1 MFRDFLMLLRRYTA
15 SSVLNIVGMA
25 LAFASAYLILV
36 QVNFDM
42 SYNRKIPNAENIYR
56 LERTPTQGGNWIT
69 LWDRYEPDE
78 LCAGIPEIVAVTTI
92 SPYMLIQDYSYT
104 INRNNGVYNL
114 NIPTA
119 ASEREGLD
127 LFGLIPVAGSFDQ
140 FTGPNTAIVSASY
153 AKQHGLSVGDV
164 LHTKS
169 NAHFMDFDITAPI
182 TIVAIYQ
189 DIPTP
194 SDLSKCTLILGM
206 PPKEQTQHGQLY
218 YNAFL
223 QLQEGASPEAVTTK
237 MMALLRDKYTKSGM
251 SPEQMEYKLGITTS
265 RLNNLKDLYFHSN
278 NVEYAAKT
286 GNLTTTYTLLGI
298 AILIIVIASIN
309 FFNFFLALV
318 PSRIRAI
325 NTRKVFGGSNLR
337 LRIGVVAE
345 TLGLVILALLIGAAL
360 VLLFADSPLSD
371 YITTDI
377 FSTDNI
383 MLTIVLIGIVL
394 LLGVII
400 SLYPAYYITSFP
412 PALVTKGDFQASA
425 SGMLLRNILIGIQFV
440 ISTAL
445 IIVALFI
452 NLQHSYMM
460 NYDMGFNKEEILTV
474 QMKPFK
480 NYAAIDAFTAK
491 LKQNPM
497 VVDVTFAQGDIVTP
511 QRGSWTYT
519 HNDQTISHTCYPV
532 SWNFLKVMGIDIIEG
547 RDFTKDDEKRTGVFI
562 FNEEAKRQFGF
573 GLGLEEITFN
583 GGPLQSASVIGFC
596 EDFHFKPLQYKIT
609 PFAFCVSNAIQW
621 TQLSHAYIRVAAGTN
636 YRDAMDYI
644 HKTVLEF
651 DPSLNEETI
660 QVKMFDEELGV
671 YYEAEERLAK
681 LITIFTLLSVI
692 ISIMGVFG
700 LVLFETQYRRKEI
713 GIRRV
718 NGASVQSIL
727 EMFNLQFLR
736 ITLICAA
743 VAIPISYYF
752 VDRWLTGFTA
762 RMPMYWWVFALA
774 VVIICLIVI
783 ATVTARSWKAA
794 NENPIN
800 SIQH

>member
-1 MFRDFLMLLRRYTA
+1 MFRNFLMLLRRYTA
-15 SSVLNIVGMA
+15 SSVLNIIGMA

-56 LERTPTQGGNWIT
+56 LERTPSQGGSWTT
-69 LWDRYEPDE
+69 LWDRYEPDD

-92 SPYMLIQDYSYT
+92 SPYMLIRDYT
-104 INRNNGVYNL
+104 INRNNNVYNL

-127 LFGLIPVAGSFDQ
+127 IFGLIPVAGSFDQ

-164 LHTKS
+164 LHTQS
-169 NAHFMDFDITAPI
+169 NADFMDIDITAPI

-194 SDLSKCTLILGM
+194 SDLSKCNLILGM
-206 PPKEQTQHGQLY
+206 PPKEQTRHGQCN
-218 YNAFL
+218 YNAFI
-223 QLQEGASPEAVTTK
+223 QLQEGASPKAVTDKILTQ
-237 MMALLRDKYTKSGM
+237 LRDKYTKSGM
-251 SPEQMEYKLGITTS
+251 SPEEMEFQLGINTS

-278 NVEYAAKT
+278 NVEFAAKT
-286 GNLTTTYTLLGI
+286 GNLTTTYTLLSV
-298 AILIIVIASIN
+298 AILIIVIAGIN
-309 FFNFFLALV
+309 FFNFFLSLV
-318 PSRIRAI
+318 PSRIRAF
-325 NTRKVFGGSNLR
+325 NTRKVFGSSNLR

-345 TLGLVILALLIGAAL
+345 TLGLVILALLIGAVL

-377 FSTDNI
+377 FSADNL

-394 LLGVII
+394 LIGVII

-412 PALVTKGDFQASA
+412 PALVTKGNFQSSA

-445 IIVALFI
+445 IIVTLFI

-460 NYDMGFNKEEILTV
+460 NYDMGFNKDEILTV
-474 QMKPFK
+474 QMKSFQS
-480 NYAAIDAFTAK
+480 YAAIDAFTAK

-497 VVDVTFAQGDIVTP
+497 IVDVTFAQGDIVAP
-511 QRGSWTYT
+511 QRTSWTYT
-519 HNDQTISHTCYPV
+519 YNDQKISHTCYFV
-532 SWNFLKVMGIDIIEG
+532 SWNFLKVMGIDMAEG

-562 FNEEAKRQFGF
+562 FNEEAKRQFEF
-573 GLGLEEITFN
+573 NLEENTFN
-583 GGPLQSASVIGFC
+583 GGPLESASLIGFC
-596 EDFHFKPLQYKIT
+596 ADFHFKPLQYQIT
-609 PFAFCVSNAIQW
+609 PFAFCVSNSIQW
-621 TQLSHAYIRVAAGTN
+621 AQLSHAYIRVAAGTN
-636 YRDAMDYI
+636 YREAMDYI
-644 HKTVLEF
+644 HKTVHEF

-727 EMFNLQFLR
+727 KMFNLQFLR

-743 VAIPISYYF
+743 IAIPISYYF
-752 VDRWLTGFTA
+752 VNRWLTGFTA
-762 RMPMYWWVFALA
+762 RMPMSWWIFALA

-783 ATVTARSWKAA
+783 GTVTARSWKAA

>member
-15 SSVLNIVGMA
+15 SSILNIIGMA
-25 LAFASAYLILV
+25 LAFASAYIILV

-56 LERTPTQGGNWIT
+56 LEITQLAQGGNWSAS
-69 LWDRYEPDE
+69 WNRFEPSE
-78 LCAGIPEIVAVTTI
+78 LCAGIPEIIAVTTT
-92 SPYMLIQDYSYT
+92 SPLGIIQDKSLT
-104 INRNNGVYNL
+104 INRDSSVYDL
-114 NIPTA
+114 NFHILD
-119 ASEREGLD
+119 SEREGLNV
-127 LFGLIPVAGSFDQ
+127 FGLIPVAGSFEQ
-140 FTGPNTAIVSASY
+140 FRGPNTAIVSASY
-153 AKQHGLSVGDV
+153 AQQQGLSVGDV
-164 LHTKS
+164 LHPVGPNRS
-169 NAHFMDFDITAPI
+169 FPI
-182 TIVAIYQ
+182 TIIAIYQ
-189 DIPTP
+189 DIPSP
-194 SDLSKCTLILGM
+194 SDLSQYNMILGM
-206 PPKEQTQHGQLY
+206 PPKDPQNRGHWF
-218 YNAFL
+218 YNAFIR
-223 QLQEGASPEAVTTK
+223 LQEGASPKAVTAKIITQ
-237 MMALLRDKYTKSGM
+237 LRNRYTKSGM
-251 SPEQMEYKLGITTS
+251 SPEEIKLRLKES
-265 RLNNLKDLYFHSN
+265 APRLNNLKDLYFHSN
-278 NVEYAAKT
+278 DVSYAAKT
-286 GNLTTTYTLLGI
+286 GNLTTTYTLLGV

-318 PSRIRAI
+318 PSKIRAI
-325 NTRKVFGGSNLR
+325 NTRKVFGGSNQR

-345 TLGLVILALLIGAAL
+345 TLGLVILALLIGAVL

-377 FSTDNI
+377 VSTDNLI
-383 MLTIVLIGIVL
+383 LTIALIGIAL
-394 LLGVII
+394 ILGVII

-425 SGMLLRNILIGIQFV
+425 SGVLLRNILIGIQFV
-440 ISTAL
+440 ISTVL

-460 NYDMGFNKEEILTV
+460 NYNMGFNKDEILSV

-480 NYAAIDAFTAK
+480 SYAEIDAFTAK
-491 LKQNPM
+491 LKQNPII
-497 VVDVTFAQGDIVTP
+497 VDVTFTEGDIVTP
-511 QRGSWTYT
+511 DKSSWSKTYS
-519 HNDQTISHTCYPV
+519 DQKISYNIYRV
-532 SWNFLKVMGIDIIEG
+532 SWNFLKFMGIDIVEG

-573 GLGLEEITFN
+573 ELEEIMFH
-583 GGPLQSASVIGFC
+583 GPIDSTSLIGFC

-609 PFAFCVSNAIQW
+609 PFAFYLIRSFKMAPP
-621 TQLSHAYIRVAAGTN
+621 SHAYIRVAAGTD
-636 YRDAMDYI
+636 YREAMDYI
-644 HKTVLEF
+644 HKTIRAF
-651 DPSLNEETI
+651 DPSFEEEKI
-660 QVKMFDEELGV
+660 HVKMFDEELGA

-681 LITIFTLLSVI
+681 LITIFTLLSVV

-718 NGASVQSIL
+718 HGASVQSIL
-727 EMFNLQFLR
+727 KMFNLQFLR

-762 RMPMYWWVFALA
+762 RMPMSWWVFALA

-783 ATVTARSWKAA
+783 GTVTARSWKAA

>member
-1 MFRDFLMLLRRYTA
+1 MIRDCLMLLRRYTA
-15 SSVLNIVGMA
+15 SSVLNIIGMA

-56 LERTPTQGGNWIT
+56 LERTPSQGGSWTT
-69 LWDRYEPDE
+69 LWDRYEPDD

-92 SPYMLIQDYSYT
+92 SPYMLIRDYT
-104 INRNNGVYNL
+104 INRNNNVYNL

-127 LFGLIPVAGSFDQ
+127 IFGLIPVAGSFDQ

-164 LHTKS
+164 LHTQS
-169 NAHFMDFDITAPI
+169 NADFMDIDITAPI

-194 SDLSKCTLILGM
+194 SDLSKCNLILGM
-206 PPKEQTQHGQLY
+206 PPKEQTRHGQCN
-218 YNAFL
+218 YNAFI
-223 QLQEGASPEAVTTK
+223 QLQEGASPKAVTDKILTQ
-237 MMALLRDKYTKSGM
+237 LRDKYTKSGM
-251 SPEQMEYKLGITTS
+251 SPEEMEFQLGINTS

-278 NVEYAAKT
+278 NVEFAAKT
-286 GNLTTTYTLLGI
+286 GNLTTTYTLLSV
-298 AILIIVIASIN
+298 AILIIVIAGIN

-318 PSRIRAI
+318 PSRIRAF
-325 NTRKVFGGSNLR
+325 NTRKVFGSSNLR

-345 TLGLVILALLIGAAL
+345 TLGLVILALLIGAVL

-377 FSTDNI
+377 FSADNL

-394 LLGVII
+394 LIGVII

-412 PALVTKGDFQASA
+412 PALVTKGNFQSSA

-445 IIVALFI
+445 IIVTLFI
-452 NLQHSYMM
+452 NLQHRYMM
-460 NYDMGFNKEEILTV
+460 NYDMGFNKDEILTV

-480 NYAAIDAFTAK
+480 SYAAIDAFTAK

-497 VVDVTFAQGDIVTP
+497 IVDVTFAQGDIVAP
-511 QRGSWTYT
+511 QRTSWTYT
-519 HNDQTISHTCYPV
+519 YNDQKISHTCYFV
-532 SWNFLKVMGIDIIEG
+532 SWNFLKVMGIDMAEG

-562 FNEEAKRQFGF
+562 FNEEAKRQFEF
-573 GLGLEEITFN
+573 NLEENTFN
-583 GGPLQSASVIGFC
+583 GGPLESASLIGFC
-596 EDFHFKPLQYKIT
+596 ADFHFKPLQYQIT
-609 PFAFCVSNAIQW
+609 PFAFCVSNSIQW
-621 TQLSHAYIRVAAGTN
+621 AQLSHAYIRVAAGTN
-636 YRDAMDYI
+636 YREAMDYI
-644 HKTVLEF
+644 HKTVHEF

-681 LITIFTLLSVI
+681 LITIFTLLSVV

-727 EMFNLQFLR
+727 KMFNLQFLR

-743 VAIPISYYF
+743 IAIPISYYF
-752 VDRWLTGFTA
+752 VNRWLTGFTA
-762 RMPMYWWVFALA
+762 RMPMSWWIFALA
-774 VVIICLIVI
+774 VVIICLIVVG
-783 ATVTARSWKAA
+783 TVTARSWKAA

>member
-15 SSVLNIVGMA
+15 SSILNIIGMA

-56 LERTPTQGGNWIT
+56 LEITQLALGGNWSAS
-69 LWDRYEPDE
+69 WNRFEPSE
-78 LCAGIPEIVAVTTI
+78 LCAGIPEIIAVTTTSSLGI
-92 SPYMLIQDYSYT
+92 IQDKSLT
-104 INRNNGVYNL
+104 INRDSSVYDL
-114 NIPTA
+114 NFHILD
-119 ASEREGLD
+119 SEREGLNV
-127 LFGLIPVAGSFDQ
+127 FGLIPVAGSFEQ
-140 FTGPNTAIVSASY
+140 FRGPNTAIVSASY
-153 AKQHGLSVGDV
+153 AQQQGLSVGDV
-164 LHTKS
+164 LHPVGPNRS
-169 NAHFMDFDITAPI
+169 FPI
-182 TIVAIYQ
+182 TIIAIYQ
-189 DIPTP
+189 DIPSP
-194 SDLSKCTLILGM
+194 SDLSQYNMILGM
-206 PPKEQTQHGQLY
+206 PPKDPQNRGHWF
-218 YNAFL
+218 YNAFIR
-223 QLQEGASPEAVTTK
+223 LQEGASPKAVTAKIITQ
-237 MMALLRDKYTKSGM
+237 LRNRYTKSGM
-251 SPEQMEYKLGITTS
+251 SPEEIKLRLKAS
-265 RLNNLKDLYFHSN
+265 APRLNNLKDIYFHSN
-278 NVEYAAKT
+278 DVSYAAKT
-286 GNLTTTYTLLGI
+286 GNLTTTYTLLGV
-298 AILIIVIASIN
+298 AILIIVIAGIN

-318 PSRIRAI
+318 PSRIRAF
-325 NTRKVFGGSNLR
+325 NTRKVFGGSNQR

-345 TLGLVILALLIGAAL
+345 TLGLVSLALLIGAVL
-360 VLLFADSPLSD
+360 VLSFADSPLSD

-377 FSTDNI
+377 VSADNLI
-383 MLTIVLIGIVL
+383 LTIALIGIAL
-394 LLGVII
+394 ILGVII

-425 SGMLLRNILIGIQFV
+425 SGVLLRNILIGIQFV
-440 ISTAL
+440 ISTVL

-452 NLQHSYMM
+452 NLQHSHMM
-460 NYDMGFNKEEILTV
+460 NYNMGFNKDEILSV

-480 NYAAIDAFTAK
+480 SYAEIDAFTAK
-491 LKQNPM
+491 LKQNPII
-497 VVDVTFAQGDIVTP
+497 VDVTFAEGDIVTP
-511 QRGSWTYT
+511 DKSSWSKTYS
-519 HNDQTISHTCYPV
+519 DQKISYNIYRV
-532 SWNFLKVMGIDIIEG
+532 SWNFLKFMGINIVEG

-573 GLGLEEITFN
+573 ELEEIMFH
-583 GGPLQSASVIGFC
+583 GPIDSTSLIGFC

-609 PFAFCVSNAIQW
+609 PFAFYLIRSFQMAPP
-621 TQLSHAYIRVAAGTN
+621 SHVYIRVAAGTD

-718 NGASVQSIL
+718 HGASVQSIL
-727 EMFNLQFLR
+727 KMFNLQFLR
-736 ITLICAA
+736 ITLVCAT

-752 VDRWLTGFTA
+752 VNRWLTGFTA
-762 RMPMYWWVFALA
+762 RMPMSWWVFALA
-774 VVIICLIVI
+774 VVIICLIVVG
-783 ATVTARSWKAA
+783 TVTARSWKTA

>member
-15 SSVLNIVGMA
+15 SSILNIIGMA
-25 LAFASAYLILV
+25 LAFASAYIILV

-56 LERTPTQGGNWIT
+56 LERTVAQGGKWGATWN
-69 LWDRYEPDE
+69 RYDPSE
-78 LCAGIPEIVAVTTI
+78 LCAGIPEIEAVTTI
-92 SPYMLIQDYSYT
+92 SPYQSINDNSYT
-104 INRNNGVYNL
+104 INRNNSVYNL
-114 NIPTA
+114 TIRTA
-119 ASEREGLD
+119 TSERQGLD
-127 LFGLIPVAGSFDQ
+127 VFGLIPVAGSFEQ
-140 FTGPNTAIVSASY
+140 FRGPNTAIVSASY
-153 AKQHGLSVGDV
+153 AKQQGLSVGDV
-164 LHTKS
+164 LHYIS
-169 NAHFMDFDITAPI
+169 RANYWGFNLSAPI

-189 DIPTP
+189 NIPSP
-194 SDLSKCTLILGM
+194 SDLSQCNMFIGM
-206 PPKEQTQHGQLY
+206 PPKEQASRDNWLY
-218 YNAFL
+218 DAFVRL
-223 QLQEGASPEAVTTK
+223 QDGASPEAVTAK
-237 MMALLRDKYTKSGM
+237 IIAQLRNRYTKSGM
-251 SPEQMEYKLGITTS
+251 SPEEIELSLKELTP
-265 RLNNLKDLYFHSN
+265 RLHNLKDLYFHSS
-278 NVEYAAKT
+278 NVLSSAKQ
-286 GNLTTTYTLLGI
+286 GNLATTYTLLGV
-298 AILIIVIASIN
+298 AILIIVIAGIN

-325 NTRKVFGGSNLR
+325 NTRKVFGGSNQR

-345 TLGLVILALLIGAAL
+345 TLGLVILALLIGAVL
-360 VLLFADSPLSD
+360 VLFFADSPLSG

-377 FSTDNI
+377 VSADNLI
-383 MLTIVLIGIVL
+383 LTITLIGIAL
-394 LLGVII
+394 ILGVII

-425 SGMLLRNILIGIQFV
+425 SGVLLRNILIGIQFV
-440 ISTAL
+440 ISTVL
-445 IIVALFI
+445 IIVAMFI
-452 NLQHSYMM
+452 NLQNSYMM
-460 NYDMGFNKEEILTV
+460 NYDMGFNKDEILSV
-474 QMKPFK
+474 QISPITSL
-480 NYAAIDAFTAK
+480 AQIDAYTAK
-491 LKQNPM
+491 FKQNPM
-497 VVDVTFAQGDIVTP
+497 VVDVTFSDGDIVTP
-511 QRGSWTYT
+511 QKSTWSYPYK
-519 HNDQTISHTCYPV
+519 DQRISHTMYRV
-532 SWNFLKVMGIDIIEG
+532 SGNFLRVMGIDIVEG
-547 RDFTKDDEKRTGVFI
+547 RDFTKDDEKRTCVFI
-562 FNEEAKRQFGF
+562 FNEEAKRQFG
-573 GLGLEEITFN
+573 LKLEEIMHNSPVT
-583 GGPLQSASVIGFC
+583 GAALIGFC
-596 EDFHFKPLQYKIT
+596 KDFHFKPLQYKIE
-609 PFAFCVSNAIQW
+609 PFAFCVCGSTHFNSL
-621 TQLSHAYIRVAAGTN
+621 THAYIRVAAGTN
-636 YRDAMDYI
+636 YREAMDYI

-783 ATVTARSWKAA
+783 GTVTARSWKAA

>member
-1 MFRDFLMLLRRYTA
+1 MFRNFLMLLRRYTA
-15 SSVLNIVGMA
+15 SSVLNIIGMA

-56 LERTPTQGGNWIT
+56 LERTPSQGGSWTT
-69 LWDRYEPDE
+69 LWDRYEPDD

-92 SPYMLIQDYSYT
+92 SPYMLIRNYT
-104 INRNNGVYNL
+104 INRNNNVYNL

-127 LFGLIPVAGSFDQ
+127 IFGLIPVAGSFDQ

-164 LHTKS
+164 LHTQS
-169 NAHFMDFDITAPI
+169 NADFMDIDITAPI

-194 SDLSKCTLILGM
+194 SDLSKCNLILGM
-206 PPKEQTQHGQLY
+206 PPKEQTRHGQCN
-218 YNAFL
+218 YNAFI
-223 QLQEGASPEAVTTK
+223 QLQEGASPKAVTDKILTQ
-237 MMALLRDKYTKSGM
+237 LRDKYTKSGM
-251 SPEQMEYKLGITTS
+251 SPEEMEFQLGINTS

-278 NVEYAAKT
+278 NVEFAAKT
-286 GNLTTTYTLLGI
+286 GNLTTTYTLLSV
-298 AILIIVIASIN
+298 AILIIVIAGIN

-318 PSRIRAI
+318 PSRIRAF
-325 NTRKVFGGSNLR
+325 NTRKVFGSSNLR

-345 TLGLVILALLIGAAL
+345 TLGLVILALLIGAVL

-377 FSTDNI
+377 FSADNL

-394 LLGVII
+394 LIGVII

-412 PALVTKGDFQASA
+412 PALVTKGNFQSSA

-445 IIVALFI
+445 IIVTLFI

-460 NYDMGFNKEEILTV
+460 NYDMGFNKDEILTV

-480 NYAAIDAFTAK
+480 SYAAIDAVTAK

-497 VVDVTFAQGDIVTP
+497 IVDVTFAQGDIVAP
-511 QRGSWTYT
+511 QRTSWTYT
-519 HNDQTISHTCYPV
+519 YNDQKISHTCYFV
-532 SWNFLKVMGIDIIEG
+532 SWNFLKVMGIDMAEG

-562 FNEEAKRQFGF
+562 FNEEAKRQFEF
-573 GLGLEEITFN
+573 NLEENTFN
-583 GGPLQSASVIGFC
+583 GGPLESASLIGFC
-596 EDFHFKPLQYKIT
+596 ADFHFKPLQYQIT
-609 PFAFCVSNAIQW
+609 PFAFCVSNSIQW
-621 TQLSHAYIRVAAGTN
+621 AQLSHAYIRVAAGTN
-636 YRDAMDYI
+636 YREAMDYI
-644 HKTVLEF
+644 HKTVHEF

-681 LITIFTLLSVI
+681 LITIFTLLSVV

-727 EMFNLQFLR
+727 KMFNLQFLR

-743 VAIPISYYF
+743 IAIPISYYF
-752 VDRWLTGFTA
+752 VNRWLTGFTA
-762 RMPMYWWVFALA
+762 RMPMSWWIFALA

-783 ATVTARSWKAA
+783 GTVTARSWKAA

>member
-56 LERTPTQGGNWIT
+56 LERTPTQGGSWIT
-69 LWDRYEPDE
+69 LWDRYEPDD

-92 SPYMLIQDYSYT
+92 SPYMLIRNYPFT
-104 INRNNGVYNL
+104 INRNNNVYNL

-153 AKQHGLSVGDV
+153 AKQHGLSVGNV

-169 NAHFMDFDITAPI
+169 NANFMDIDITAPI

-194 SDLSKCTLILGM
+194 SDLSKCNLILGM
-206 PPKEQTQHGQLY
+206 PPKEQTQHGQRN
-218 YNAFL
+218 YNAFI
-223 QLQEGASPEAVTTK
+223 QLQEGASPEAVTDK

-251 SPEQMEYKLGITTS
+251 SPEEMEFQLGINTS
-265 RLNNLKDLYFHSN
+265 RLSNLKDLYFHSN
-278 NVEYAAKT
+278 NVEFAAKT
-286 GNLTTTYTLLGI
+286 GNLTTTYTLLGV
-298 AILIIVIASIN
+298 AILIIVIAGIN

-318 PSRIRAI
+318 PSRIRAF

-337 LRIGVVAE
+337 LRMGFFAE
-345 TLGLVILALLIGAAL
+345 TIGLVILALLIGAVL
-360 VLLFADSPLSD
+360 VMLFANTSLASYLTTAVFSPNNLG
-371 YITTDI
+371 IA
-377 FSTDNI
+377 
-383 MLTIVLIGIVL
+383 LLLIISALILGIV
-394 LLGVII
+394 I
-400 SLYPAYYITSFP
+400 SIYPAHYITSFP
-412 PALVTKGDFQASA
+412 PALATKGNFQSTR
-425 SGMLLRNILIGIQFV
+425 SGILLRYILIGIQFV
-440 ISTAL
+440 ISTVL

-460 NYDMGFNKEEILTV
+460 NYDMGFDQDEILAV
-474 QMKPFK
+474 QMKPLES
-480 NYAAIDAFTAK
+480 YAATDAFAAK
-491 LKQNPM
+491 LKQSPM
-497 VVDVTFAQGDIVTP
+497 ILDVAFAASDIVSNERI
-511 QRGSWTYT
+511 QWGRVHKDNVIYF
-519 HNDQTISHTCYPV
+519 DCYAV
-532 SWNFLKVMGIDIIEG
+532 SWNFLKFMGIDIVEG

-562 FNEEAKRQFGF
+562 FNEEAKRQYE
-573 GLGLEEITFN
+573 LEFDEPFSGHQGTNPI
-583 GGPLQSASVIGFC
+583 VGFC
-596 EDFHFKPLQYKIT
+596 KDFHFQPLQYGIG
-609 PFAFCVSNAIQW
+609 PFAFYLYGTNPW
-621 TQLSHAYIRVAAGTN
+621 EYPSHAYIRVAAGTD
-636 YRDAMDYI
+636 YREAMDYI
-644 HKTVLEF
+644 HKTIRAF
-651 DPSLNEETI
+651 DPSFEEEKI
-660 QVKMFDEELGV
+660 HVKMFDEELGA

-718 NGASVQSIL
+718 HGASVQSIL

-752 VDRWLTGFTA
+752 VNRWLTGFTA
-762 RMPMYWWVFALA
+762 RMPMHWWVFALA
-774 VVIICLIVI
+774 VVIICLIVVG
-783 ATVTARSWKAA
+783 TVTARSWKAA

>member
-15 SSVLNIVGMA
+15 SSILNIIGMA

-56 LERTPTQGGNWIT
+56 LERTPTQGGSWIT
-69 LWDRYEPDE
+69 LWDRYEPDD

-92 SPYMLIQDYSYT
+92 SPYMLIRNYPFT
-104 INRNNGVYNL
+104 INRNNNVYNL

-153 AKQHGLSVGDV
+153 AKQHGLSVGNV

-169 NAHFMDFDITAPI
+169 NANFMDIDITAPI

-194 SDLSKCTLILGM
+194 SDLSKCNLILGM
-206 PPKEQTQHGQLY
+206 PPKEQTRHGQWNF
-218 YNAFL
+218 NAFI
-223 QLQEGASPEAVTTK
+223 QLQEGASPEAVTDK

-251 SPEQMEYKLGITTS
+251 SPEEMEFQLGITTS

-278 NVEYAAKT
+278 NVEFAAKT
-286 GNLTTTYTLLGI
+286 GNLTTTYTLLGV
-298 AILIIVIASIN
+298 AILIIVIAGIN

-318 PSRIRAI
+318 PSRIRAF

-345 TLGLVILALLIGAAL
+345 TLGLIILALLIGAVL

-377 FSTDNI
+377 FSADNL
-383 MLTIVLIGIVL
+383 MLTIALIGIVL
-394 LLGVII
+394 LIGVII

-412 PALVTKGDFQASA
+412 PALVTKGNFQSSA
-425 SGMLLRNILIGIQFV
+425 SGMLLRNILVGIQFV
-440 ISTAL
+440 TSTAL

-452 NLQHSYMM
+452 NLHHSYMM
-460 NYDMGFNKEEILTV
+460 NYDMGFNKDEILTV

-480 NYAAIDAFTAK
+480 SYAAIDAFTTK

-497 VVDVTFAQGDIVTP
+497 IVDVTFAQGDIVAP
-511 QRGSWTYT
+511 QRTSWTYT
-519 HNDQTISHTCYPV
+519 YNDQKISHTCYPV
-532 SWNFLKVMGIDIIEG
+532 SWNFLKVMGIDMAEG
-547 RDFTKDDEKRTGVFI
+547 RDFTKDDENRSAVFI
-562 FNEEAKRQFGF
+562 FNEEAKRQFEF
-573 GLGLEEITFN
+573 NLEESTFN
-583 GGPLQSASVIGFC
+583 GGPFESASLIGFC
-596 EDFHFKPLQYKIT
+596 EDFHFKPLQYQIT
-609 PFAFCVSNAIQW
+609 PFAFCVSNFIQW
-621 TQLSHAYIRVAAGTN
+621 AQLSHAYIRVAAGTN

-727 EMFNLQFLR
+727 KMFNLQFLR

-743 VAIPISYYF
+743 IAIPISFYF
-752 VDRWLTGFTA
+752 VNRWLTGFTA
-762 RMPMYWWVFALA
+762 RMPMSWWVFALA
-774 VVIICLIVI
+774 VVIICLIVVG
-783 ATVTARSWKAA
+783 TVTARSWKAA

>member
-15 SSVLNIVGMA
+15 SSILNIIGMA

-56 LERTPTQGGNWIT
+56 LERTVAQGGKWGATWN
-69 LWDRYEPDE
+69 RYDPSE
-78 LCAGIPEIVAVTTI
+78 LCAGIPEIEAVTTI
-92 SPYMLIQDYSYT
+92 SPYQSINDNSYT
-104 INRNNGVYNL
+104 INRNNSVYNL
-114 NIPTA
+114 TIRTA
-119 ASEREGLD
+119 TSERQGLD
-127 LFGLIPVAGSFDQ
+127 VFGLIPVAGSFEQ
-140 FTGPNTAIVSASY
+140 FRGPNTAIVSASY
-153 AKQHGLSVGDV
+153 AKQQGLSVGDV
-164 LHTKS
+164 LHYIS
-169 NAHFMDFDITAPI
+169 RANYWGFNLSAPI

-189 DIPTP
+189 DIPSP
-194 SDLSKCTLILGM
+194 SDLSQCNMFIGM

-251 SPEQMEYKLGITTS
+251 SPEEMEFQLGINTS

-298 AILIIVIASIN
+298 AILIIVIAGIN

-318 PSRIRAI
+318 PSRIRAF

-345 TLGLVILALLIGAAL
+345 TLGLVILALLIGAVL

-371 YITTDI
+371 YITADI
-377 FSTDNI
+377 FSADNL

-394 LLGVII
+394 LIGVII

-412 PALVTKGDFQASA
+412 PALVTKGNFQSSA
-425 SGMLLRNILIGIQFV
+425 SGMFLRNILIGIQFV
-440 ISTAL
+440 ISTVL
-445 IIVALFI
+445 IIVAMFI
-452 NLQHSYMM
+452 NLQHRYMM
-460 NYDMGFNKEEILTV
+460 NYDMGFNKDEILSV
-474 QMKPFK
+474 QISPITSL
-480 NYAAIDAFTAK
+480 AQIDAYTAK
-491 LKQNPM
+491 FKQNPM
-497 VVDVTFAQGDIVTP
+497 VVDVTFSDRDIVTP
-511 QRGSWTYT
+511 QKSTWSYPYK
-519 HNDQTISHTCYPV
+519 DQRISHTMYRV
-532 SWNFLKVMGIDIIEG
+532 SGNFLRVMGIDIVEG
-547 RDFTKDDEKRTGVFI
+547 RDFTKDDEKRTCVFI
-562 FNEEAKRQFGF
+562 FNEEAKRQFG
-573 GLGLEEITFN
+573 LKLEEIMHNSPVT
-583 GGPLQSASVIGFC
+583 GAALIGFC
-596 EDFHFKPLQYKIT
+596 KDFHFKPLQYKIE
-609 PFAFCVSNAIQW
+609 PFAFCVCGSTHFNSL
-621 TQLSHAYIRVAAGTN
+621 THAYIRVAAGTN
-636 YRDAMDYI
+636 YREAMDYI
-644 HKTVLEF
+644 HTTVHEL
-651 DPSLNEETI
+651 DPSLNEDMI
-660 QVKMFDEELGV
+660 QVKMFDEELGA
-671 YYEAEERLAK
+671 YYESEERLAK
-681 LITIFTLLSVI
+681 LITLFTLLSVV

-727 EMFNLQFLR
+727 KMFNLQFLR

-774 VVIICLIVI
+774 VVIICLIVVG
-783 ATVTARSWKAA
+783 TVTARSWKAA

>member
-1 MFRDFLMLLRRYTA
+1 MIRDCLMLLRRYTA
-15 SSVLNIVGMA
+15 SSVLNIIGMA

-56 LERTPTQGGNWIT
+56 LERTPSQGGSWTT
-69 LWDRYEPDE
+69 LWDRYEPDD

-92 SPYMLIQDYSYT
+92 SPYMLIRDYT
-104 INRNNGVYNL
+104 INRNNNVYNL

-127 LFGLIPVAGSFDQ
+127 IFGLVPVAGSFDQ

-164 LHTKS
+164 LHTQS
-169 NAHFMDFDITAPI
+169 NAHFMDIDITAPI

-194 SDLSKCTLILGM
+194 SDLSKCNLILGM
-206 PPKEQTQHGQLY
+206 PPKEQTRHGQWNF
-218 YNAFL
+218 NAFI
-223 QLQEGASPEAVTTK
+223 QLQEGASPEAVTDKILTQ
-237 MMALLRDKYTKSGM
+237 LRDKYTKSGM
-251 SPEQMEYKLGITTS
+251 SPEEMEFKLGINTS

-278 NVEYAAKT
+278 NVEFAAKT
-286 GNLTTTYTLLGI
+286 GNLTTTYTLLSV
-298 AILIIVIASIN
+298 AILIIVIAGIN

-318 PSRIRAI
+318 PSRIRAV
-325 NTRKVFGGSNLR
+325 NTRKVFGSSNLR

-345 TLGLVILALLIGAAL
+345 TLGLVILALLIGAVL

-377 FSTDNI
+377 FSADNL

-394 LLGVII
+394 LIGVII

-412 PALVTKGDFQASA
+412 PALVTKGNFQSSA

-445 IIVALFI
+445 IIVTLFI

-460 NYDMGFNKEEILTV
+460 NYDMGFNKDEILTV

-480 NYAAIDAFTAK
+480 SYAAIDAVTAK

-497 VVDVTFAQGDIVTP
+497 IVDVTFAQGDIVAP
-511 QRGSWTYT
+511 QRTSWTYT
-519 HNDQTISHTCYPV
+519 YNDQKISHTCYFV
-532 SWNFLKVMGIDIIEG
+532 SWNFLKVMGIDMAEG

-562 FNEEAKRQFGF
+562 FNEEAKRQFEF
-573 GLGLEEITFN
+573 NLEEITFN
-583 GGPLQSASVIGFC
+583 GGPLESASLIGFC
-596 EDFHFKPLQYKIT
+596 ADFHFKPLQYQIT
-609 PFAFCVSNAIQW
+609 PFAFCVSNSIQW
-621 TQLSHAYIRVAAGTN
+621 AQLSHAYIRVAAGTN
-636 YRDAMDYI
+636 YREAMDYI
-644 HKTVLEF
+644 HKTVHEF

-727 EMFNLQFLR
+727 KMFNLQFLR

-752 VDRWLTGFTA
+752 VNRWLTGFTA
-762 RMPMYWWVFALA
+762 RMPMSWWIFALA

-783 ATVTARSWKAA
+783 GTVTARSWKAA

>member
-1 MFRDFLMLLRRYTA
+1 MFRNFLMLLRRYTA
-15 SSVLNIVGMA
+15 SSVLNIIGMA

-56 LERTPTQGGNWIT
+56 LERTPSQGGSWTT
-69 LWDRYEPDE
+69 LWDRYEPDD

-92 SPYMLIQDYSYT
+92 SPYMLIRDYT
-104 INRNNGVYNL
+104 INRNNNVYNL

-127 LFGLIPVAGSFDQ
+127 IFGLIPVAGSFDQ

-164 LHTKS
+164 LHTQS
-169 NAHFMDFDITAPI
+169 NADFMDIDITAPI

-194 SDLSKCTLILGM
+194 SDLSKCNLILGM
-206 PPKEQTQHGQLY
+206 PPKEQTRHGQCN
-218 YNAFL
+218 YNAFI
-223 QLQEGASPEAVTTK
+223 QLQEGASPKAVTDKILTQ
-237 MMALLRDKYTKSGM
+237 LRDKYTKSGM
-251 SPEQMEYKLGITTS
+251 SPEEMEFQLGINTS

-278 NVEYAAKT
+278 NVEFAAKT
-286 GNLTTTYTLLGI
+286 GNLTTTYTLLSV
-298 AILIIVIASIN
+298 AILIIVIAGIN

-318 PSRIRAI
+318 PSRIRAF
-325 NTRKVFGGSNLR
+325 NTRKVFGSSNLR

-345 TLGLVILALLIGAAL
+345 TLGLVILALLIGAVL

-377 FSTDNI
+377 FSADNL

-394 LLGVII
+394 LIGVII

-412 PALVTKGDFQASA
+412 PALVTKGNFQSSA

-445 IIVALFI
+445 IIVTLFI

-460 NYDMGFNKEEILTV
+460 NYDMGFNKDEILTV

-480 NYAAIDAFTAK
+480 SYAAIDAFTAK

-497 VVDVTFAQGDIVTP
+497 IVDVTFAQGDIVAP
-511 QRGSWTYT
+511 QRTSWTYT
-519 HNDQTISHTCYPV
+519 YNDQKISHTCYFV
-532 SWNFLKVMGIDIIEG
+532 SWNFLKVMGIDMAEG

-562 FNEEAKRQFGF
+562 FNEEAKRQFEF
-573 GLGLEEITFN
+573 NLEENTFN
-583 GGPLQSASVIGFC
+583 GGPLESASLIGFC
-596 EDFHFKPLQYKIT
+596 ADFHFKPLQYQIT
-609 PFAFCVSNAIQW
+609 PFAFCVSNSIQW
-621 TQLSHAYIRVAAGTN
+621 AQLSHAYIRVAAGTN
-636 YRDAMDYI
+636 YREAMDYI
-644 HKTVLEF
+644 HKTVHEF

-660 QVKMFDEELGV
+660 QVKMFDEELEV

-681 LITIFTLLSVI
+681 LITIFTLLSVV

-727 EMFNLQFLR
+727 KMFNLQFLR

-752 VDRWLTGFTA
+752 VNRWLTGFTA
-762 RMPMYWWVFALA
+762 RMPMFWWIFALA

-783 ATVTARSWKAA
+783 GTVTARSWKAA

>member
-1 MFRDFLMLLRRYTA
+1 MLRDFLMLLRRYTA

-56 LERTPTQGGNWIT
+56 LERTPSQGGSWTT
-69 LWDRYEPDE
+69 LWDRYEPDD

-92 SPYMLIQDYSYT
+92 SPYMLIRNYSFT
-104 INRNNGVYNL
+104 INRNNNVYNL

-127 LFGLIPVAGSFDQ
+127 IFGLIPVAGSFDQ

-164 LHTKS
+164 LHTQS
-169 NAHFMDFDITAPI
+169 NAHFMDIDITAPI

-194 SDLSKCTLILGM
+194 SDLSKCNLILGM
-206 PPKEQTQHGQLY
+206 PPKEQTRHGQWNF
-218 YNAFL
+218 NAFI
-223 QLQEGASPEAVTTK
+223 QLQEGASPEAVTDKILTQ
-237 MMALLRDKYTKSGM
+237 LRDKYTKSGM
-251 SPEQMEYKLGITTS
+251 SPEEMEFKLGINTS

-278 NVEYAAKT
+278 NVEFAAKT
-286 GNLTTTYTLLGI
+286 GNLTTTYTLLSV
-298 AILIIVIASIN
+298 AILIIVIACIN
-309 FFNFFLALV
+309 FFNFFLALA
-318 PSRIRAI
+318 PARIRAF

-337 LRIGVVAE
+337 LRLGIMAE
-345 TLGLVILALLIGAAL
+345 TLGLIILALLIGAVL
-360 VLLFADSPLSD
+360 VLLFADSSLAD
-371 YITTDI
+371 Y
-377 FSTDNI
+377 
-383 MLTIVLIGIVL
+383 LTISVFAPNNLILAMALISLAL
-394 LLGVII
+394 LLGVLI

-412 PALVTKGDFQASA
+412 PALVTKGDFQASP
-425 SGMLLRNILIGIQFV
+425 SGVLMRNILIGIQFV
-440 ISTAL
+440 ISTVL

-452 NLQHSYMM
+452 NLQHRYMM
-460 NYDMGFNKEEILTV
+460 NYDMGFNKDEILTV

-480 NYAAIDAFTAK
+480 SYAAIDAFTAK

-497 VVDVTFAQGDIVTP
+497 IVDVTFAQGDIVAP
-511 QRGSWTYT
+511 QRTSWTYT
-519 HNDQTISHTCYPV
+519 YNDQKISHTCYFV
-532 SWNFLKVMGIDIIEG
+532 SWNFLKVMGIDMAEG

-562 FNEEAKRQFGF
+562 FNEEAKRQFG
-573 GLGLEEITFN
+573 LGLEEITFN
-583 GGPLQSASVIGFC
+583 GGPLESASLIGFC
-596 EDFHFKPLQYKIT
+596 ADFHFKPLQYQIT
-609 PFAFCVSNAIQW
+609 PFAFCVSNSIQW
-621 TQLSHAYIRVAAGTN
+621 ALLSHAYIRVAAGTN
-636 YRDAMDYI
+636 YREAMDYI

-651 DPSLNEETI
+651 DPSLNDNMI
-660 QVKMFDEELGV
+660 QVQMFDDELEV

-681 LITIFTLLSVI
+681 LITIFTLLSVV
-692 ISIMGVFG
+692 ISIIGVFG

-718 NGASVQSIL
+718 HGASVQSIL
-727 EMFNLQFLR
+727 KMFNLQFLR
-736 ITLICAA
+736 IALICAA

-752 VDRWLTGFTA
+752 VNRWLTGFTA
-762 RMPMYWWVFALA
+762 RMPMSWWVFALA
-774 VVIICLIVI
+774 VVIICLIVVG
-783 ATVTARSWKAA
+783 TVTARSWKAA

>member
-1 MFRDFLMLLRRYTA
+1 MFRNFLMLLRRYTA
-15 SSVLNIVGMA
+15 SSVLNIIGMA

-56 LERTPTQGGNWIT
+56 LERTPSQGGSWTT
-69 LWDRYEPDE
+69 LWDRYEPDD

-92 SPYMLIQDYSYT
+92 SPYMLIRDYT
-104 INRNNGVYNL
+104 INRNNNVYNL

-127 LFGLIPVAGSFDQ
+127 IFGLIPVAGSFDQ

-164 LHTKS
+164 LHTQS
-169 NAHFMDFDITAPI
+169 NADFMDIDITAPI

-194 SDLSKCTLILGM
+194 SDLSKCNLILGM
-206 PPKEQTQHGQLY
+206 PPKEQTRHGQCN
-218 YNAFL
+218 YNAFI
-223 QLQEGASPEAVTTK
+223 QLQEGASPKAVTDKILTQ
-237 MMALLRDKYTKSGM
+237 LRDKYTKSGM
-251 SPEQMEYKLGITTS
+251 SPEEMEFQLGINTS

-278 NVEYAAKT
+278 NVEFAGKT
-286 GNLTTTYTLLGI
+286 GNLTTTYTLLSV
-298 AILIIVIASIN
+298 AILIIVIAGIN

-318 PSRIRAI
+318 PSRIRAF
-325 NTRKVFGGSNLR
+325 NTRKVFGSSNLR

-345 TLGLVILALLIGAAL
+345 TLGLVILALLIGAVL

-377 FSTDNI
+377 FSADNL

-394 LLGVII
+394 LIGVII

-412 PALVTKGDFQASA
+412 PALVTKGNFQSSA

-445 IIVALFI
+445 IIVTLFI

-460 NYDMGFNKEEILTV
+460 NYDMGFNKDEILTV

-480 NYAAIDAFTAK
+480 SYAAIDAFTAK

-497 VVDVTFAQGDIVTP
+497 IVDVTFAQGDIVAP
-511 QRGSWTYT
+511 QRTSWTYT
-519 HNDQTISHTCYPV
+519 YNDQKISHTCYFV
-532 SWNFLKVMGIDIIEG
+532 SWNFLKVMGIDMAEG

-562 FNEEAKRQFGF
+562 FNEEAKRQFEF
-573 GLGLEEITFN
+573 NLEENTFN
-583 GGPLQSASVIGFC
+583 GGPLESASLIGFC
-596 EDFHFKPLQYKIT
+596 ADFHFKPLQYQIT
-609 PFAFCVSNAIQW
+609 PFAFCVSNSIQW
-621 TQLSHAYIRVAAGTN
+621 AQLSHAYIRVAAGTN
-636 YRDAMDYI
+636 YREAMDYI
-644 HKTVLEF
+644 HKTVHEF

-681 LITIFTLLSVI
+681 LITIFTLLSVV

-727 EMFNLQFLR
+727 KMFNLQFLR

-752 VDRWLTGFTA
+752 VNRWLTGFTA
-762 RMPMYWWVFALA
+762 RMPMSWWIFALA

-783 ATVTARSWKAA
+783 GTVTARSWKAA

>member
-15 SSVLNIVGMA
+15 SSVLNIIGMA

-56 LERTPTQGGNWIT
+56 LEITQLALGGNWSAS
-69 LWDRYEPDE
+69 WNRFEPSE
-78 LCAGIPEIVAVTTI
+78 LCAGIPEIIAVTTTSSLGI
-92 SPYMLIQDYSYT
+92 IQDKSLT
-104 INRNNGVYNL
+104 INRDSSVYDL
-114 NIPTA
+114 NFHILD
-119 ASEREGLD
+119 SEREGLNV
-127 LFGLIPVAGSFDQ
+127 FGLIPVAGSFEQ
-140 FTGPNTAIVSASY
+140 FRGPNTAIVSASY
-153 AKQHGLSVGDV
+153 AQQQGLSVGDV
-164 LHTKS
+164 LHPVGPNRS
-169 NAHFMDFDITAPI
+169 FPI
-182 TIVAIYQ
+182 TIIAIYQ
-189 DIPTP
+189 DIPSP
-194 SDLSKCTLILGM
+194 SDLSQYNMILGM
-206 PPKEQTQHGQLY
+206 PPKDPQNRGHWF
-218 YNAFL
+218 YNAFIR
-223 QLQEGASPEAVTTK
+223 LQEGASPKAVTAKIITQ
-237 MMALLRDKYTKSGM
+237 LRNRYTKSGM
-251 SPEQMEYKLGITTS
+251 SPEEIKLRLKES
-265 RLNNLKDLYFHSN
+265 APRLNNLKDIYFHSN
-278 NVEYAAKT
+278 DVSYAAKT
-286 GNLTTTYTLLGI
+286 GNLTTTYTLLGV

-318 PSRIRAI
+318 PSKIRAI
-325 NTRKVFGGSNLR
+325 NTRKVFGGSNQR

-345 TLGLVILALLIGAAL
+345 TLGLVILALLIGAVL
-360 VLLFADSPLSD
+360 VLFFADSPLSD

-377 FSTDNI
+377 VSADNLI
-383 MLTIVLIGIVL
+383 LTIALIGIAL
-394 LLGVII
+394 ILGVII

-425 SGMLLRNILIGIQFV
+425 SGVLLRNILIGIQFV
-440 ISTAL
+440 ISAVL

-460 NYDMGFNKEEILTV
+460 NYNMGFNKDEILSV

-480 NYAAIDAFTAK
+480 SYAEIDAFTAK
-491 LKQNPM
+491 LKQNPII
-497 VVDVTFAQGDIVTP
+497 VDVTFAEGDIVTP
-511 QRGSWTYT
+511 DKSSWSKTYS
-519 HNDQTISHTCYPV
+519 DQKISYNIYRV
-532 SWNFLKVMGIDIIEG
+532 SWNFLKFMGINIVEG

-573 GLGLEEITFN
+573 ELEEIMFH
-583 GGPLQSASVIGFC
+583 GPIDSTSLIGFC

-609 PFAFCVSNAIQW
+609 PFAFYLIRSFQMVPP
-621 TQLSHAYIRVAAGTN
+621 SHAYIRVAARTN
-636 YRDAMDYI
+636 YREAMDYI
-644 HKTVLEF
+644 HKTVHEF
-651 DPSLNEETI
+651 NPSLNEETI
-660 QVKMFDEELGV
+660 QVKMFDEELGA
-671 YYEAEERLAK
+671 YYESEERLAK
-681 LITIFTLLSVI
+681 LITIFTLLSVM
-692 ISIMGVFG
+692 ISIIGVFG

-718 NGASVQSIL
+718 HGASVQSIL
-727 EMFNLQFLR
+727 KMFNLQFLR

-762 RMPMYWWVFALA
+762 RMPMHWWVFALA

-783 ATVTARSWKAA
+783 GTVTVRSWKAA